1 MPAER
6 NKSVNMDEKDVCSFL
21 NKEKDKDRETERRP
35 ASSREKSKDETK
47 ACAKKTTAKPR
58 KRNGDVGRG

>member
-35 ASSREKSKDETK
+35 ASSREKSKDRDE
-47 ACAKKTTAKPR
+47 
-58 KRNGDVGRG
+58 GV